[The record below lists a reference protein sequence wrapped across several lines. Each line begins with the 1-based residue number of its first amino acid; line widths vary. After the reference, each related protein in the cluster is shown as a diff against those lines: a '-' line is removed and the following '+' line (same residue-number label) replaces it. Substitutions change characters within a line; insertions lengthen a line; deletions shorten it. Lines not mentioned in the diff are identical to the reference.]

1 MFEYLLEK
9 YGPTMSIDEL
19 AVILKVK
26 RGTIYHQLAQNR
38 MEVPFKKVGKIYLF
52 ETERV
57 AQYLNTA

>member
-1 MFEYLLEK
+1 
-9 YGPTMSIDEL
+9 MSIDEL
-19 AVILKVK
+19 AAILKVK